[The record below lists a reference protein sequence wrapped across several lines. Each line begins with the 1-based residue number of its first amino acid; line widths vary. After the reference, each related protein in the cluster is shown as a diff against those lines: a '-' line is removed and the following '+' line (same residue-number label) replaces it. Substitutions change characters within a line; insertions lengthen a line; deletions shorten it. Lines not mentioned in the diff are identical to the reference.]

1 MKQTT
6 VTILTHSFL
15 DGYTQNIS
23 RPFGGGLERY
33 ILSLC
38 RVIAAMGLQPIVY
51 QLSYFGSFDSEYES
65 IPVHGWTYD
74 TERIGAAFESMAAAA
89 EGLIIYASC
98 IWQPIR
104 YRPGSIGICHGISWD
119 RQAMPHQAKLEL
131 ASVINNAVSQLDVVV
146 SVDSQFLTYCR
157 SVCEFI
163 DSRRIPLLPNS
174 VDTAWFTPPADKDE
188 AGGQMLRILYP
199 RRLSFER
206 GIVPMML
213 LADSIL
219 RDYPNVI
226 IEFAGELVENTP
238 VAAAFR
244 LWRDAHLHQARIEQR
259 VYDFD
264 DVRSA
269 YVNADI
275 AVIPTIYSEGTSL
288 ACLEAMSCGL
298 PVVASNVGGLN
309 DIVID
314 GLNGRKTSP
323 SSASLEAA
331 VRSLLDNK
339 EERLRMGRMARQTAL
354 SFDHGK
360 WEAAWTAIIAEQ
372 LADH

>member
-33 ILSLC
+33 VLSLC
-38 RVIAAMGLQPIVY
+38 RVIAAIGLRPIVY
-51 QLSYFGSFDSEYES
+51 QLSYFGSFETEYES
-65 IPVHGWTYD
+65 IPVRGWTYD
-74 TERIGAAFESMAAAA
+74 AERIGSAFEKMAEAA

-119 RQAMPHQAKLEL
+119 RQAMPQQAKLEL
-131 ASVINNAVSQLDVVV
+131 ASIINDAISQLDVVV

-157 SVCEFI
+157 SVCEFA
-163 DSRRIPLLPNS
+163 DSGRILLLPNS
-174 VDTAWFTPPADKDE
+174 VDTAWFALPADKDE
-188 AGGQMLRILYP
+188 KGKQALRILYP
-199 RRLSFER
+199 RQLSFER

-219 RDYPNVI
+219 SDYPSVI
-226 IEFAGELVENTP
+226 IEFAGELVEGTP
-238 VAAAFR
+238 VAAAFG
-244 LWRDAHLHQARIEQR
+244 LWRDAHLHSARIEQR
-259 VYDFD
+259 VYSFD
-264 DVRSA
+264 EVRSA
-269 YVNADI
+269 YCKADI
-275 AVIPTIYSEGTSL
+275 AVIPTIFSEGTSL

-314 GLNGRKTSP
+314 GLNGRKTAP
-323 SSASLEAA
+323 SSAAFEAA
-331 VRSLLDNK
+331 VRSLLDDE

-354 SFDHGK
+354 TFDHSK
-360 WEAAWTAIIAEQ
+360 WEAAWKAIIAKQ
-372 LADH
+372 LADL